1 MEEDD
6 SIFEI
11 YIDFKPSEGDASR
24 VFRTM
29 ADLVDSLTELD
40 ADLASMVSISF
51 KPELVLEEIEGGS
64 IKAWFRAVI
73 GDLPDEALKEA
84 SFKKILGHFLL
95 KAKYKILKWTEE
107 KDVIENIEEI
117 KELEGELLVL
127 AEETDVKFLPAYA
140 PIKTERLLSHINSIN
155 NSLEPLIEED
165 KVSFISSEGT
175 TGINSNLRISNEIIV
190 ELLTSET
197 IETNGVRILKIKKP
211 DFLGQSK
218 WIFRYQEHQI
228 EAKISDSKWLNK
240 YQSREEDLQPGD
252 SIKVNLNEFIS
263 YGHDG
268 EVVHT
273 MYEVS
278 EVIDV
283 IKAPK
288 IIQGNVF
295 GGNDF

>member
-1 MEEDD
+1 MKEND
-6 SIFEI
+6 SLFEI
-11 YIDFKPSEGDASR
+11 YIDFKPSEGDPSR

-29 ADLVDSLTELD
+29 ADLVDSLNELD

-73 GDLPDEALKEA
+73 GDLPDEGLKEA

-107 KDVIENIEEI
+107 KDTIENIEEI
-117 KELEGELLVL
+117 KKLEGELLIL

-155 NSLEPLIEED
+155 SSLEPLIEED

-175 TGINSNLRISNEIIV
+175 TEINGNLEISNEIIV
-190 ELLTSET
+190 ELLTSEI

-218 WIFRYQEHQI
+218 WILRYQGHQI
-228 EAKISDSKWLNK
+228 EAKISDLKWLNK
-240 YQSREEDLQPGD
+240 YQGRQKGLQPGD
-252 SIKVNLNEFIS
+252 SIKANLNEKIS

-268 EVVHT
+268 EIVHRE
-273 MYEVS
+273 YEVS

-283 IKAPK
+283 IEVSKF
-288 IIQGNVF
+288 IQGDVF